1 MQTYNFKA
9 ILKAALRVACILPFA
24 AVAALGQQQ
33 VNLTAG
39 PATTIL
45 PDGSTVPMWG
55 YSCGAVVTG
64 GSTATCVALN
74 PAAAAAG
81 MWSPVVITVPTGQG
95 LTINLTNN
103 LSFTPLGSTTPNNVP
118 TSLVIVGQ
126 LGGGLG
132 TTATST
138 PSPVHPP
145 QGATWPIASDNSGP
159 TFNPPA
165 QANRVQSFSTEVAA
179 TPTTTVQTPTALTWT
194 AANLRPGTYL
204 IESGTHP
211 SIQGP
216 MGLYGMLVVTSA
228 PTATAGTAYPATATT
243 PIVNYNAEVPLLL
256 SEIDAVQN
264 NAVQAAANTVGFSET
279 ATHNLTLASSVNS
292 IAVTNG
298 GSGYTSNNPHV
309 SITGGGGTGAVASAT
324 VDLDAPS
331 PTFGQVTTITV
342 TTPGSGYTSNPK
354 VTIDSPSTP
363 PPTGTTAT
371 AVSGLLLAPSNP
383 CGSATVAACYPSAV
397 NYTPLYYLFNGVAF
411 NKTNAS
417 ASLFPVPS
425 PTVPATG
432 SVLVR
437 LVNAGLRMHAP
448 SIVGSQTG
456 VAPTG
461 GTVPAGFSL
470 IAEDGNPLPGV
481 PRVQSEVFMAA
492 GKTYDVMINVPAAG
506 GTALPIFDR
515 QLSLSGN
522 ASARDAGMLAYIG
535 INGALLPFAS
545 GTGVFAAAVAN
556 ADTYNSVIAGQT
568 LTVSDPGKGVIAN
581 DVNIYGVQVVAGSVT
596 GGTLTLNTNGT
607 FTFVASAASGSF
619 NYCGNGATSGPT
631 CTTVTLGAAPMEAN
645 TGIAMNPITY
655 TSNLAT
661 SLSIKSPGIL
671 SVDKDMAGY
680 PLTVAASTVA
690 AGGTNGIGPCATPAV
705 VPCVSVDQNGGFNA
719 NVAAAGT
726 YTFTYKAKNSQGTQS
741 ASTATVTLIF
751 PAGSGLAVT
760 VLDGK
765 DKTTTISDYRW
776 IIEEDRT
783 FYIDP
788 KCTTNPPPV
797 GCPTATSGIVP
808 TFGTNFHTS
817 YMPVVATGCT
827 GALSCEGGQT
837 VLGVKSVCDVGNG
850 VCRPDT
856 SGTGQTPVDPKN
868 VALDPHKRYYIS
880 VLPGDAA
887 NPFGAAYGGAP
898 DCSTAGSAAGHCGH
912 GMGGAPISFNI
923 NNGLP
928 VQVLT
933 QPTPFP
939 PAKLSVFVFEDDF
952 PLNGEQDG
960 GGGIDVLSPN
970 EPGLGGFQITL
981 FDDAGGPGDA
991 TGQPTYD
998 MFNMPL
1004 TNSLA
1009 GTIDPTTGKDACPIS
1024 PVQSVGFDGT
1034 TSPLG
1039 ITSMIV
1045 TCPKY
1050 EADGK
1055 TLSPLAGQAVI
1066 ANLYPG

>member
-24 AVAALGQQQ
+24 AVAAFGQQQ

-55 YSCGAVVTG
+55 YSCGAPVTG

-324 VDLDAPS
+324 VDLDATS

-363 PPTGTTAT
+363 PPTGTAAT

-437 LVNAGLRMHAP
+437 LVNAGLRMHVP

-461 GTVPAGFSL
+461 GTVPAGFLL

-506 GTALPIFDR
+506 GTALPVFDR
-515 QLSLSGN
+515 QLSLSSN
-522 ASARDAGMLAYIG
+522 ATARDSGMLAYIG
-535 INGALLPFAS
+535 VNGAGVPAAPAFA
-545 GTGVFAAAVAN
+545 TAVAR
-556 ADTYNSVIAGQT
+556 ADTYNSVIAGHT
-568 LTVSDPGKGVIAN
+568 FTVSDPGKGVISN
-581 DVNIYGVQVVAGSVT
+581 DTNVYGVTLLALPT
-596 GGTLTLNTNGT
+596 GGGTVTLNRDGT
-607 FTFVASAASGSF
+607 FTYTAGTGTSSDSF
-619 NYCGNGATSGPT
+619 TYCANGTVTGATCSGPT
-631 CTTVTLGAAPMEAN
+631 ATVTLGPALIETAG
-645 TGIAMNPITY
+645 GITCPNSAFSSTV
-655 TSNLAT
+655 AT
-661 SLSIKSPGIL
+661 TLSIKPRGIL
-671 SVDKDMAGY
+671 AGCKDAAGY
-680 PLTVAASTVA
+680 PLTVNAASVS
-690 AGGTNGIGPCATPAV
+690 GSLSPSGT
-705 VPCVSVDQNGGFNA
+705 VSVDPNGGLNA
-719 NVAAAGT
+719 TVSGAGT
-726 YTFTYKAKNSQGTQS
+726 YAFTFRAQNSQGTS
-741 ASTATVTLIF
+741 GATAATVTLTF
-751 PAGSGLAVT
+751 PA
-760 VLDGK
+760 
-765 DKTTTISDYRW
+765 
-776 IIEEDRT
+776 
-783 FYIDP
+783 
-788 KCTTNPPPV
+788 
-797 GCPTATSGIVP
+797 
-808 TFGTNFHTS
+808 
-817 YMPVVATGCT
+817 
-827 GALSCEGGQT
+827 
-837 VLGVKSVCDVGNG
+837 
-850 VCRPDT
+850 
-856 SGTGQTPVDPKN
+856 
-868 VALDPHKRYYIS
+868 
-880 VLPGDAA
+880 
-887 NPFGAAYGGAP
+887 AP
-898 DCSTAGSAAGHCGH
+898 
-912 GMGGAPISFNI
+912 
-923 NNGLP
+923 
-928 VQVLT
+928 
-933 QPTPFP
+933 
-939 PAKLSVFVFEDDF
+939 
-952 PLNGEQDG
+952 
-960 GGGIDVLSPN
+960 
-970 EPGLGGFQITL
+970 
-981 FDDAGGPGDA
+981 
-991 TGQPTYD
+991 
-998 MFNMPL
+998 
-1004 TNSLA
+1004 
-1009 GTIDPTTGKDACPIS
+1009 
-1024 PVQSVGFDGT
+1024 
-1034 TSPLG
+1034 
-1039 ITSMIV
+1039 
-1045 TCPKY
+1045 
-1050 EADGK
+1050 
-1055 TLSPLAGQAVI
+1055 
-1066 ANLYPG
+1066 

>member
-74 PAAAAAG
+74 PAAAVAG

-179 TPTTTVQTPTALTWT
+179 TPTTPVQTPTALTWT
-194 AANLRPGTYL
+194 AADLRPGTYL

-324 VDLDAPS
+324 VDLDATS
-331 PTFGQVTTITV
+331 PTFRQVTTITV

-425 PTVPATG
+425 PTAPATG

-437 LVNAGLRMHAP
+437 LVNAGLRMHVP

-492 GKTYDVMINVPAAG
+492 GKTYDVMINVPAATVT
-506 GTALPIFDR
+506 TAFPVFDR

-522 ASARDAGMLAYIG
+522 ATSRDAGMLAYIS
-535 INGALLPFAS
+535 INGTGLP
-545 GTGVFAAAVAN
+545 
-556 ADTYNSVIAGQT
+556 
-568 LTVSDPGKGVIAN
+568 
-581 DVNIYGVQVVAGSVT
+581 
-596 GGTLTLNTNGT
+596 
-607 FTFVASAASGSF
+607 
-619 NYCGNGATSGPT
+619 
-631 CTTVTLGAAPMEAN
+631 AAPA
-645 TGIAMNPITY
+645 IT
-655 TSNLAT
+655 
-661 SLSIKSPGIL
+661 
-671 SVDKDMAGY
+671 
-680 PLTVAASTVA
+680 AA
-690 AGGTNGIGPCATPAV
+690 
-705 VPCVSVDQNGGFNA
+705 
-719 NVAAAGT
+719 
-726 YTFTYKAKNSQGTQS
+726 
-741 ASTATVTLIF
+741 
-751 PAGSGLAVT
+751 
-760 VLDGK
+760 
-765 DKTTTISDYRW
+765 
-776 IIEEDRT
+776 
-783 FYIDP
+783 
-788 KCTTNPPPV
+788 
-797 GCPTATSGIVP
+797 
-808 TFGTNFHTS
+808 
-817 YMPVVATGCT
+817 
-827 GALSCEGGQT
+827 
-837 VLGVKSVCDVGNG
+837 
-850 VCRPDT
+850 
-856 SGTGQTPVDPKN
+856 
-868 VALDPHKRYYIS
+868 
-880 VLPGDAA
+880 AA
-887 NPFGAAYGGAP
+887 NPDSYSVVPGV
-898 DCSTAGSAAGHCGH
+898 TL
-912 GMGGAPISFNI
+912 N
-923 NNGLP
+923 
-928 VQVLT
+928 VL
-933 QPTPFP
+933 F
-939 PAKLSVFVFEDDF
+939 PAKR
-952 PLNGEQDG
+952 
-960 GGGIDVLSPN
+960 
-970 EPGLGGFQITL
+970 
-981 FDDAGGPGDA
+981 
-991 TGQPTYD
+991 
-998 MFNMPL
+998 
-1004 TNSLA
+1004 
-1009 GTIDPTTGKDACPIS
+1009 TIR
-1024 PVQSVGFDGT
+1024 
-1034 TSPLG
+1034 
-1039 ITSMIV
+1039 
-1045 TCPKY
+1045 
-1050 EADGK
+1050 
-1055 TLSPLAGQAVI
+1055 
-1066 ANLYPG
+1066 